1 MPLQSLWAYEHG
13 VLWALDVDGDGAP
26 AGPARPRAPAIF
38 AEATSATAG
47 ALATAMGLT
56 RPDEIQR
63 RFDAGSRC
71 FVARIGG
78 AFAAY
83 GWVSEGEERI
93 GELERSLRMR
103 PGEAYIWDCATL
115 APYRR
120 QGIYSALLVY
130 IVATLRREGVHR
142 LWIGT
147 ALQNRP
153 SLKGFA
159 NAGFQ
164 PVVTIRYIRLL
175 GLSYSW
181 LGDVAGAPPAL
192 VADARRALTS
202 ERSPQGVASHPAHMS
217 GSPHDG

>member
-1 MPLQSLWAYEHG
+1 MPLQSPWAYEHG
-13 VLWALDVDGDGAP
+13 VLWALDLESAP
-26 AGPARPRAPAIF
+26 PALARPRAPAIF
-38 AEATSATAG
+38 AEATSATG
-47 ALATAMGLT
+47 ALATAMGLSG
-56 RPDEIQR
+56 PDEIQR
-63 RFDAGSRC
+63 RFAAGSRC
-71 FVARIGG
+71 FVGRIGA

-93 GELERSLRMR
+93 GELERSLRMQA
-103 PGEAYIWDCATL
+103 GEAYIWDCLTL
-115 APYRR
+115 EPYRR
-120 QGIYSALLVY
+120 QGLYSALLVY

-175 GLSYSW
+175 GMSRSW
-181 LGDVAGAPPAL
+181 LVDVAGAPPDL
-192 VADARRALTS
+192 VTDARRSLAS
-202 ERSPQGVASHPAHMS
+202 DPSPQGVASHPARTR
-217 GSPHDG
+217 GSLHDG